1 MRSSVVVYY
10 NNDFKNLLN
19 IDQFIVL
26 NQCLSL
32 SGAFSFFYLLFFQIL
47 EQKTKVNSMIWKP
60 YIWAALFKSSQK
72 GKKAQWNNS
81 CHLVRFQ

>member
-1 MRSSVVVYY
+1 MRNSIVVYY

-26 NQCLSL
+26 NQCFSL

-72 GKKAQWNNS
+72 GKKA
-81 CHLVRFQ
+81 